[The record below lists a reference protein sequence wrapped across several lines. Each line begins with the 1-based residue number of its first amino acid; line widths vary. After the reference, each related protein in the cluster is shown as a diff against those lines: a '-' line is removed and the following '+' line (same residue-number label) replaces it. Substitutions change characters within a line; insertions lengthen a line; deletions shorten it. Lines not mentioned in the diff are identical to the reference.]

1 MEGVTVLDTGVF
13 FIAQAAQ
20 DEPQE
25 ISLSGLIFLL
35 PFIAFYSAV
44 AIVYLSRVKRP
55 VKVATVAVYVVCGLG
70 GAIGSMLAYTAV
82 FTEGGETDST
92 LVVLAGFAIALV
104 CSVLAGGAGVIAL
117 GKLLPKYEKRPP
129 GNEDSK

>member
-1 MEGVTVLDTGVF
+1 MENIVVLGIAAS

-20 DEPQE
+20 EEPQE
-25 ISLSGLIFLL
+25 ISPSGLIFLL
-35 PFIAFYSAV
+35 PFIAFYTAV
-44 AIVYLSRVKRP
+44 AIVYLSMVKRP

-82 FTEGGETDST
+82 FTEGGDTGST

-104 CSVLAGGAGVIAL
+104 CSILAGAAGVIAL
-117 GKLLPKYEKRPP
+117 GKLLPKYEKRPAAE
-129 GNEDSK
+129 EDEK